1 MGVYSCLN
9 FIFYIYQCITGY
21 MDRLI
26 RQAKELEM
34 HSHNINTEDG
44 LTHIHIKKNNS
55 ERKTI
60 V

>member
-1 MGVYSCLN
+1 
-9 FIFYIYQCITGY
+9 